1 MSEIAVTKLNNQI
14 EVDKEI
20 LSVLP
25 VNNKKNLKEYK
36 LKCEEIKKNYEN
48 YLENINSEIKEII
61 PIKNKLSHIFKEPKA
76 TTIVPAE
83 LNKVIL

>member
-25 VNNKKNLKEYK
+25 VNNKKNLKDYK

-48 YLENINSEIKEII
+48 YLESINSEIKRRAVRINSI
-61 PIKNKLSHIFKEPKA
+61 LPNPKLANYSNK
-76 TTIVPAE
+76 
-83 LNKVIL
+83 

>member
-1 MSEIAVTKLNNQI
+1 MSDNAVEKINNQI

-48 YLENINSEIKEII
+48 YLENINSEIKRKAVRINSILPNPKISELQQQ
-61 PIKNKLSHIFKEPKA
+61 IKYMEM
-76 TTIVPAE
+76 
-83 LNKVIL
+83 